1 MYGRCLHRT
10 KSKGVMTMKQ
20 IDKSVNSLVRKIKQ
34 DERLKDFTF
43 VKGFS
48 TVEHPDPLS
57 GYLIAVSTLDIGVG
71 TRFVGESVGEN
82 LRGMVQNATVKFR
95 VYAPKNDGGD
105 GLLSLCC
112 DLCDAIEKSDTLNV
126 CEDVKISPIAFD
138 NDANT
143 VYRDVVATLSFCV
156 YEEVAI

>member
-20 IDKSVNSLVRKIKQ
+20 IDKSVSVLVRKIKQ

-48 TVEHPDPLS
+48 SVEHPNPPE
-57 GYLIAVSTLDIGVG
+57 GYMIAVSTLDLNVG
-71 TRFVGESVGEN
+71 TQFLGENVGEN
-82 LRGMVQNATVKFR
+82 LKGSVQTATVKFR
-95 VYAPKNDGGD
+95 VYAPKNDGGE

-112 DLCDAIEKSDTLNV
+112 DLSDAIEKSDTLNV
-126 CEDVKISPIAFD
+126 CEDIKISPIAFD

>member
-71 TRFVGESVGEN
+71 TRLDALDALLLRN
-82 LRGMVQNATVKFR
+82 LRRDDDDGDMVDHLVGPHASAELQTIHVGHHH
-95 VYAPKNDGGD
+95 VGHY
-105 GLLSLCC
+105 
-112 DLCDAIEKSDTLNV
+112 
-126 CEDVKISPIAFD
+126 
-138 NDANT
+138 
-143 VYRDVVATLSFCV
+143 
-156 YEEVAI
+156 

>member
-20 IDKSVNSLVRKIKQ
+20 IDKSINGLVRRIKQ
-34 DERLKDFTF
+34 DERLKSLTF

-48 TVEHPDPLS
+48 SVEHPDPLS
-57 GYLIAVSTLDIGVG
+57 GYLIAVSTLDLSVG
-71 TRFVGESVGEN
+71 TNFVGESVGDN
-82 LRGMVQNATVKFR
+82 LKGMVQTATVKFR

-112 DLCDAIEKSDTLNV
+112 DLSDAIEKSDTMGV
-126 CEDVKISPIAFD
+126 CEDVKISSIAFD